1 MQTRSQSKRIMQR
14 AAILK
19 QVYNTIRLRD
29 EEKRE
34 NEKREREEK
43 EDKQYMDFR
52 TILRNFITENENA
65 ESKTNKVNVVKKL
78 YQFIDKEI
86 PLIWRSV
93 MRTNQPLSV
102 KGLLMMIS
110 NKAQNLAKEIEEISV
125 TMKDHKLISDTHSLL
140 LDVHNKMQFRVAEFC
155 LKFPELKQTVVSQ

>member
-1 MQTRSQSKRIMQR
+1 MQTRSQTKRIMQR

-34 NEKREREEK
+34 NEKREK
-43 EDKQYMDFR
+43 EDKRFIDFKN
-52 TILRNFITENENA
+52 ILQNFIIENENT
-65 ESKTNKVNVVKKL
+65 EGKMNKVNVVKKL

-86 PLIWRSV
+86 PLIWPRV
-93 MRTNQPLSV
+93 MRTDQPLSI

-110 NKAQNLAKEIEEISV
+110 NKAQVLAKEIEEFSV

-155 LKFPELKQTVVSQ
+155 LKFPELK